1 MKLLSILAVFC
12 IVFLTLSIPHVQ
24 AAEDGEEIPNP
35 YEAPLCQPMNLFI
48 SQISS
53 LQKEQLDDRDNR
65 MISII
70 NERYDTIKSDFDS
83 FRRRIIVV
91 LVILLVA
98 VNVLSYC
105 IIFLIHYRLFKRI
118 ELLRELKEK

>member
-1 MKLLSILAVFC
+1 MKLLSIFAVFC
-12 IVFLTLSIPHVQ
+12 IVFSTLSIHHVQ
-24 AAEDGEEIPNP
+24 AAEDRGEIPQ

-65 MISII
+65 MISVI
-70 NERYDTIKSDFDS
+70 NEKYDTLKTDFDS

-118 ELLRELKEK
+118 ELLRELKER